1 MSIRLKRSWVQLN
14 NLDKKEYRLENLS
27 CANCAMKFEKNIKSL
42 PTVQEATV
50 NFGASKVSIIGDVS
64 VGDIEKAGAFDGIK
78 VVPVKQR
85 RKIEKTPFFKRHEN
99 VVTMISFVF
108 LIGGIIASFVYEES
122 HPAALSLFV
131 LSILIGGFELFKG
144 GLINLSRF
152 YFDMKTLMTIAIIGA
167 AIIGEWREGAVVVFL
182 FAVSEALEAYS
193 MNKARQSISELMDI
207 APPTATVRRSNE
219 LIELDTEFIQ
229 IGDVLV
235 VKPGQ
240 KIAMDGIV
248 LKGSSTVN
256 QASITG
262 ESVPVVKKKG
272 EEVFAGTLNEEGS
285 LEIQVT
291 KRVEDTT
298 IAKIIHLVE
307 EAQAEKAPSQR
318 FVDKFA
324 KYYTPAI
331 IGIAFLVAIIPP
343 LLGADWQTWIYQGL
357 AVLVVGCPCA
367 LVVST
372 PVAIVTAIGNAAK
385 QGVLIKG
392 GIHLEEIGRIEAIA
406 FDKTGTLTKGYP
418 EVTYVQAASEKDF
431 IRNIMSIE
439 AYSQHPLAQAIVQY
453 GAKEHIHP
461 IEVEEFQ
468 SITGKGAEAV
478 INGIKWSVGSVTW
491 IKTISSISEEVLQAV
506 EKLQTEGNTVIL
518 ATEEGNY
525 RGFIA
530 IADPIRSTSKK
541 VLQSLKNNGIK
552 HTVMLTGDD
561 PKTANAIASRLG
573 MTDVNAGLMPEQK
586 LTAIQSLK
594 EKYGAVAMVGDG
606 VNDSPALAAANV
618 GIAMGGAGTDAAL
631 ETADIAL
638 MADDLEKLPYTIR
651 LSRKAL
657 HIIKE
662 NIMFALGLKII
673 ALLLIIPGWLT
684 LWIAIFADMGATLLV
699 VLNSLRLLTTFSQDN
714 SPWK

>member
-1 MSIRLKRSWVQLN
+1 MNTRWKRVRRLEKAT
-14 NLDKKEYRLENLS
+14 KKEYRLENLS
-27 CANCAMKFEKNIKSL
+27 CANCAMKFENNIKSL
-42 PTVQEATV
+42 ANVEEAIV
-50 NFGASKVSIIGDVS
+50 NFGASKVAVIGDVT
-64 VGDIEKAGAFDGIK
+64 VEDIEKAGAFDGIK
-78 VVPVKQR
+78 VAPLKQR
-85 RKIEKTPFFKRHEN
+85 KQETTPFFKRKEN
-99 VVTMISFVF
+99 VVTAISFLF
-108 LIGGIIASFVYEES
+108 LVIGIVVSFMYEET
-122 HPAALSLFV
+122 HPLAIGLFV
-131 LSILIGGFELFKG
+131 IAIVVGGYDMFKS
-144 GLINLSRF
+144 GLLNLSRF

-193 MNKARQSISELMDI
+193 MNKARQSISQLIDI
-207 APPTATVRRSNE
+207 APPSATIRRDGQLVE
-219 LIELDTEFIQ
+219 VDTEFIQ
-229 IGDVLV
+229 INDVLI

-248 LKGSSTVN
+248 LNGASSVN

-262 ESVPVVKKKG
+262 EAVPVYKATG
-272 EEVFAGTLNEEGS
+272 DEVFAGTLNEEGS
-285 LEIQVT
+285 LEVKVT

-307 EAQAEKAPSQR
+307 EAQAEKAPSQK

-324 KYYTPAI
+324 KYYTPVI
-331 IGIAFLVAIIPP
+331 IAIAFLVAIVPP
-343 LLGADWQTWIYQGL
+343 LFGGDWQTWIYQGL

-392 GIHLEEIGRIEAIA
+392 GIHLEEIGRIRAIA

-418 EVTYVQAASEKDF
+418 EVTVVESENPHDLLQKV
-431 IRNIMSIE
+431 MSIE
-439 AYSQHPLAQAIVQY
+439 TYSGHPLAQAIVKY
-453 GAKEHIHP
+453 GSEKHIHAL
-461 IEVEEFQ
+461 EVGNFQ
-468 SITGKGAEAV
+468 SITGKGAE
-478 INGIKWSVGSVTW
+478 GIVHGKKWSVGSVAW
-491 IKTISSISEEVLQAV
+491 ILSVSTVPSEVIARTEQLQS
-506 EKLQTEGNTVIL
+506 EGNTVML
-518 ATEEGNY
+518 AVEDGQY
-525 RGFIA
+525 KGFIA
-530 IADPIRSTSKK
+530 VADPIRTTSKK
-541 VLQSLKNNGIK
+541 VLQDLKSAGIK

-561 PKTANAIASRLG
+561 KRTANAIAAKLG
-573 MTDVNAGLMPEQK
+573 MTDVEAGLMPEQK
-586 LTAIQSLK
+586 LTAIKALK
-594 EKYGAVAMVGDG
+594 EKYRAVAMVGDG
-606 VNDSPALAAANV
+606 VNDAPALAAASV

-699 VLNSLRLLTTFSQDN
+699 VLNSLRLL
-714 SPWK
+714 KVHK

>member
-1 MSIRLKRSWVQLN
+1 MEKTA
-14 NLDKKEYRLENLS
+14 KKEYRLENLS
-27 CANCAMKFEKNIKSL
+27 CASCAMKFENNIKSL
-42 PTVQEATV
+42 PDVEDALV
-50 NFGASKVSIIGDVS
+50 NFGASKVSVIGDVTIE
-64 VGDIEKAGAFDGIK
+64 DIEKAGAFDGIK
-78 VVPVKQR
+78 VAQEKH
-85 RKIEKTPFFKRHEN
+85 RKVEGKVPFFKRKQN
-99 VVTMISFVF
+99 IVTVISFIF
-108 LIGGIIASFVYEES
+108 LVIGIIASIVNGES
-122 HPAALSLFV
+122 HPSAVGLFV
-131 LSILIGGFELFKG
+131 VSIAVGGYEMFKHG
-144 GLINLSRF
+144 FKNLSKF
-152 YFDMKTLMTIAIIGA
+152 YFDMNTLMTIAIIGA

-193 MNKARQSISELMDI
+193 MNKARQSISQLMDI
-207 APPTATVRRSNE
+207 APPTATIRRDNQLVE
-219 LIELDTEFIQ
+219 VDTEFIQ
-229 IGDVLV
+229 INDILI

-248 LKGSSTVN
+248 LKGTSAVN

-262 ESVPVVKKKG
+262 ESVPAVKTIG
-272 EEVFAGTLNEEGS
+272 DEVFAGTLNEEGS
-285 LEIQVT
+285 LEVQVT

-307 EAQAEKAPSQR
+307 EAQAEKAPSQK

-331 IGIAFLVAIIPP
+331 IMIAFLVAIVPP
-343 LLGADWQTWIYQGL
+343 LFGADWQTWIYQGL

-392 GIHLEEIGRIEAIA
+392 GIHLEEIGRLKAIA

-418 EVTYVQAASEKDF
+418 EVTYVEAESDNDF
-431 IRNIMSIE
+431 IQKVMSIE
-439 AYSQHPLAQAIVQY
+439 TYSQHPLAQAIVKY
-453 GAKEHIHP
+453 ASKEHIQAV
-461 IEVEEFQ
+461 ELEEFQ
-468 SITGKGAEAV
+468 SVTGKGAEGV
-478 INGIKWSVGSVTW
+478 IEGKKWAVGSVTW
-491 IKTISSISEEVLQAV
+491 IGAINTVPTEVIARV
-506 EKLQTEGNTVIL
+506 EKLQTEGNTVML
-518 ATEEGNY
+518 ASEDGIY
-525 RGFIA
+525 KGFIA
-530 IADPIRSTSKK
+530 VADPIRSTSMT
-541 VLQSLKNNGIK
+541 VLANLKSAGIK

-561 PKTANAIASRLG
+561 ERTANAIAVKLG
-573 MTDVNAGLMPEQK
+573 LTDVEAGLMPEQK
-586 LTAIQSLK
+586 LLAIKSLK
-594 EKYGAVAMVGDG
+594 KKYGSVAMVGDG
-606 VNDSPALAAANV
+606 VNDAPALAASTV

-631 ETADIAL
+631 ETADVAL

-699 VLNSLRLLTTFSQDN
+699 VLNSLRLL
-714 SPWK
+714 KVHK

>member
-1 MSIRLKRSWVQLN
+1 MNTRWKRVRRLEKAT
-14 NLDKKEYRLENLS
+14 KKEYRLENLS
-27 CANCAMKFEKNIKSL
+27 CANCAMKFENNIKSL
-42 PTVQEATV
+42 ANVEEAIV
-50 NFGASKVSIIGDVS
+50 NFGASKVAVIGNVT
-64 VGDIEKAGAFDGIK
+64 VEDIEKAGAFDGIK
-78 VVPVKQR
+78 VAPLKQR
-85 RKIEKTPFFKRHEN
+85 KQETTPFFKRKEN
-99 VVTMISFVF
+99 VVTAISFLF
-108 LIGGIIASFVYEES
+108 LVIGIVVSFMYEET
-122 HPAALSLFV
+122 HPLAISLFV
-131 LSILIGGFELFKG
+131 MAIVVGGYDMFKS
-144 GLINLSRF
+144 GLLNLSRF

-193 MNKARQSISELMDI
+193 MNKARQSISQLIDI
-207 APPTATVRRSNE
+207 APPSATIRRDGQLVE
-219 LIELDTEFIQ
+219 VDTEFIQ
-229 IGDVLV
+229 INDVLI

-248 LKGSSTVN
+248 LNGASSVN

-262 ESVPVVKKKG
+262 EAVPVYKATG
-272 EEVFAGTLNEEGS
+272 DEVFAGTLNEEGS
-285 LEIQVT
+285 LEVKVT

-307 EAQAEKAPSQR
+307 EAQAEKAPSQK

-324 KYYTPAI
+324 KYYTPVI
-331 IGIAFLVAIIPP
+331 IAIAFLVAIVPP
-343 LLGADWQTWIYQGL
+343 LFGGDWQTWIYQGL

-392 GIHLEEIGRIEAIA
+392 GIHLEEIGRIRAIA

-418 EVTYVQAASEKDF
+418 EVTVVESENPHDLIQKV
-431 IRNIMSIE
+431 MSIE
-439 AYSQHPLAQAIVQY
+439 TYSGHPLAQAIVKY
-453 GAKEHIHP
+453 GSEKHIHAL
-461 IEVEEFQ
+461 EVENFQ
-468 SITGKGAEAV
+468 SITGKGAE
-478 INGIKWSVGSVTW
+478 GIVHGKKWSVGSMAW
-491 IKTISSISEEVLQAV
+491 ILSVSTVPAEVIARTEQLQS
-506 EKLQTEGNTVIL
+506 EGNTVML
-518 ATEEGNY
+518 AVEDGQY
-525 RGFIA
+525 KGFIA
-530 IADPIRSTSKK
+530 VADPIRTTSKK
-541 VLQSLKNNGIK
+541 VLQDLKNAGIK

-561 PKTANAIASRLG
+561 NRTANAIAAKLG
-573 MTDVNAGLMPEQK
+573 MTDVEAGLMPEQK
-586 LTAIQSLK
+586 LTAIKALK
-594 EKYGAVAMVGDG
+594 EKYRAVAMVGDG
-606 VNDSPALAAANV
+606 VNDAPALAAASV

-631 ETADIAL
+631 ETADVAL

-699 VLNSLRLLTTFSQDN
+699 VLNSLRLL
-714 SPWK
+714 KVHK

>member
-1 MSIRLKRSWVQLN
+1 MNTRWKRGRRLEKAT
-14 NLDKKEYRLENLS
+14 KKEYRLENLS
-27 CANCAMKFEKNIKSL
+27 CANCAMKFENNIKSL
-42 PTVQEATV
+42 ANVEEAIV
-50 NFGASKVSIIGDVS
+50 NFGASKVAVIGNVT
-64 VGDIEKAGAFDGIK
+64 VEDIEKAGAFDGIK
-78 VVPVKQR
+78 VAPLKQR
-85 RKIEKTPFFKRHEN
+85 KQETTPFFKRKEN
-99 VVTMISFVF
+99 VVTAISFLF
-108 LIGGIIASFVYEES
+108 LVIGIVVSFMYEET
-122 HPAALSLFV
+122 HPLAIGLFV
-131 LSILIGGFELFKG
+131 IAIVVGGYDMFKS
-144 GLINLSRF
+144 GLLNLSRF

-193 MNKARQSISELMDI
+193 MNKARQSISQLIDI
-207 APPTATVRRSNE
+207 APPSATIRRDGQLVE
-219 LIELDTEFIQ
+219 IDTEFIQ
-229 IGDVLV
+229 INDVLI

-248 LKGSSTVN
+248 LNGASSVN

-262 ESVPVVKKKG
+262 EAVPVYKATG
-272 EEVFAGTLNEEGS
+272 DEVFAGTLNEEGS
-285 LEIQVT
+285 LEVKVT

-307 EAQAEKAPSQR
+307 EAQAEKAPSQK

-324 KYYTPAI
+324 KYYTPVI
-331 IGIAFLVAIIPP
+331 IAIAFLVAIVPP
-343 LLGADWQTWIYQGL
+343 LFGGDWQTWIYQGL

-392 GIHLEEIGRIEAIA
+392 GIHLEEIGRIRAIA

-418 EVTYVQAASEKDF
+418 EVTVVESENPHDLLQKV
-431 IRNIMSIE
+431 MSIE
-439 AYSQHPLAQAIVQY
+439 TYSGHPLAQAIVKY
-453 GAKEHIHP
+453 GSEKHIHAL
-461 IEVEEFQ
+461 EVENFQ
-468 SITGKGAEAV
+468 SITGKGAE
-478 INGIKWSVGSVTW
+478 GIVHGKKWSVGSVAW
-491 IKTISSISEEVLQAV
+491 ILSVSTVPSEVIARTEQLQS
-506 EKLQTEGNTVIL
+506 EGNTVML
-518 ATEEGNY
+518 AVEDGQY
-525 RGFIA
+525 KGFIA
-530 IADPIRSTSKK
+530 VADPIRTTSKK
-541 VLQSLKNNGIK
+541 VLQDLKSAGIK

-561 PKTANAIASRLG
+561 KRTANAIAAKLG
-573 MTDVNAGLMPEQK
+573 MTDVEANLMPEQK
-586 LTAIQSLK
+586 LTAIKALK
-594 EKYGAVAMVGDG
+594 EKYRAVAMVGDG
-606 VNDSPALAAANV
+606 VNDAPALAAASV

-631 ETADIAL
+631 ETADVAL

-699 VLNSLRLLTTFSQDN
+699 VLNSLRLL
-714 SPWK
+714 KVHK

>member
-1 MSIRLKRSWVQLN
+1 MKQAIKN
-14 NLDKKEYRLENLS
+14 EYRLENLS

-42 PTVQEATV
+42 PEVEDASV
-50 NFGASKVSIIGDVS
+50 NFGASKVSVVGDVT
-64 VGDIEKAGAFDGIK
+64 VEDIEKAGAFDGIK
-78 VVPVKQR
+78 VVAIKA
-85 RKIEKTPFFKRHEN
+85 RKEENQVPFFKRKEN
-99 VVTMISFVF
+99 VITVVSFIF
-108 LIGGIIASFVYEES
+108 LILGIIYSLVYEET
-122 HPAALSLFV
+122 HPLAIGLFIV
-131 LSILIGGFELFKG
+131 SIAVGGYDMFKG
-144 GLINLSRF
+144 GFANLSRF

-193 MNKARQSISELMDI
+193 MNKARQSIGQLMDI
-207 APPTATVRRSNE
+207 APSTATIRKGQQ
-219 LIELDTEFIQ
+219 LIELDTENIQ
-229 IGDVLV
+229 INDVLV

-248 LKGSSTVN
+248 LKGSSAVN

-262 ESVPVVKKKG
+262 ESVPVFKVIG
-272 EEVFAGTLNEEGS
+272 DEVFAGTLNEEGS
-285 LEIQVT
+285 MEVQVT

-307 EAQAEKAPSQR
+307 EAQAEKAPSQK

-324 KYYTPAI
+324 KFYTPVIIAI
-331 IGIAFLVAIIPP
+331 AALVAVVPP
-343 LLGADWQTWIYQGL
+343 LFGADWQGWIYQGL

-392 GIHLEEIGRIEAIA
+392 GVHLEEIGRLQAIA

-418 EVTYVQAASEKDF
+418 QVTQVEATDTDDF
-431 IRNIMSIE
+431 IQKVMSIE
-439 AYSQHPLAQAIVQY
+439 MYSQHPLAQAIVKYASANQLH
-453 GAKEHIHP
+453 AL
-461 IEVEEFQ
+461 EVDQFQ
-468 SITGKGAEAV
+468 SVTGKGAQ
-478 INGIKWSVGSVTW
+478 GIIDNKKWTVGSVSW
-491 IKTISSISEEVLQAV
+491 ILTFGKVPKDVIDRIGQLQA
-506 EKLQTEGNTVIL
+506 EGNTVML
-518 ATEEGNY
+518 AAEDNIY
-525 RGFIA
+525 KGFIA
-530 IADPIRSTSKK
+530 VADPIRSTSKS
-541 VLQSLKNNGIK
+541 VLEKLKTSGIK

-561 PKTANAIASRLG
+561 KKTAHAIAAKLG
-573 MTDVNAGLMPEQK
+573 LSEVKAELMPEEK
-586 LTAIQSLK
+586 LSAIKALNK
-594 EKYGAVAMVGDG
+594 KFGAVAMVGDG
-606 VNDSPALAAANV
+606 VNDAPALAASTV

-631 ETADIAL
+631 ETADVAL

-699 VLNSLRLLTTFSQDN
+699 VLNSLRLLKIN
-714 SPWK
+714 K

>member
-1 MSIRLKRSWVQLN
+1 MVKVAKQ
-14 NLDKKEYRLENLS
+14 EYRLENLS
-27 CANCAMKFEKNIKSL
+27 CANCAMKFEQNIKKL
-42 PTVQEATV
+42 PDVEDATV
-50 NFGASKVSIIGDVS
+50 NFGASKVSVIGKATI
-64 VGDIEKAGAFDGIK
+64 GDIEKAGAFDGIK
-78 VVPVKQR
+78 VTTVKQR
-85 RKIEKTPFFKRHEN
+85 QLEKIPFFKRKEN
-99 VVTMISFVF
+99 ILTVISFVF
-108 LIGGIIASFVYEES
+108 LVIGIIASLTYEEA
-122 HPAALSLFV
+122 HP
-131 LSILIGGFELFKG
+131 LSIGLFMVSIVVGGFDLFRG
-144 GLINLSRF
+144 GLANLSRF
-152 YFDMKTLMTIAIIGA
+152 YFDMKSLMTIAIIGA

-193 MNKARQSISELMDI
+193 MNKARQSISHLMDI
-207 APPTATVRRSNE
+207 APPTATIRKDGK
-219 LIELDTEFIQ
+219 LIEVDTDFIQ
-229 IGDVLV
+229 INDVLI

-248 LKGSSTVN
+248 VKGTSTIN

-262 ESVPVVKKKG
+262 ESLPVVKSIDD
-272 EEVFAGTLNEEGS
+272 EVFAGTLNEEGS
-285 LEIQVT
+285 LEVRVT

-307 EAQAEKAPSQR
+307 EAQAEKAPSQK

-331 IGIAFLVAIIPP
+331 IMIAILVAIIPP
-343 LLGADWQTWIYQGL
+343 LFGADWQTWIYQGL

-392 GIHLEEIGRIEAIA
+392 GIHLEEIGRLQAIA

-418 EVTYVQAASEKDF
+418 EVTHVEADAPKDF
-431 IRNIMSIE
+431 IQKVMSIE
-439 AYSQHPLAQAIVQY
+439 IYSQHPLAKAIVKY
-453 GAKEHIHP
+453 GAKEHIQSVE
-461 IEVEEFQ
+461 IEHFQ
-468 SITGKGAEAV
+468 SVTGKGAE
-478 INGIKWSVGSVTW
+478 GIVDGTNWSVGSVSW
-491 IKTISSISEEVLQAV
+491 ISTISTVSFEVITKIEQ
-506 EKLQTEGNTVIL
+506 LQTEGNTVML
-518 ATEEGNY
+518 ASADGVY
-525 RGFIA
+525 QGFIA
-530 IADPIRSTSKK
+530 VADPIRETSVNVLEQLKK
-541 VLQSLKNNGIK
+541 AGIK

-561 PKTANAIASRLG
+561 KRTAKAIATKLG
-573 MTDVNAGLMPEQK
+573 LTNVEAELMPEQK
-586 LTAIQSLK
+586 LLAIKALK
-594 EKYGAVAMVGDG
+594 EEYGTVAMVGDG
-606 VNDSPALAAANV
+606 VNDSPALAAASV

-631 ETADIAL
+631 ETADVAL
-638 MADDLEKLPYTIR
+638 MADDLDKLPYTIR

-699 VLNSLRLLTTFSQDN
+699 VLNSLRLIRIN
-714 SPWK
+714 K